1 MNRLGV
7 LGLGVR
13 YERVR
18 TCPRMPET
26 VRIEAPSNLATSRAE
41 LNMPETKAVFLWTWG
56 GVRVEVRVEVR
67 AESRVEVRATR

>member
-1 MNRLGV
+1 
-7 LGLGVR
+7 
-13 YERVR
+13 
-18 TCPRMPET
+18 MPET